1 MGLSPRP
8 HPFGADLEEALSK
21 AERNFSRGLSRRRAP
36 RASSVWMKNGPMR
49 HVGPPMLCVA
59 AAFAMAHS
67 VERIRAT
74 YSVLAPVAAR
84 LFSPSLGK
92 LPKL

>member
-1 MGLSPRP
+1 
-8 HPFGADLEEALSK
+8 
-21 AERNFSRGLSRRRAP
+21 
-36 RASSVWMKNGPMR
+36 MKNGPMR
-49 HVGPPMLCVA
+49 HVGPHMLCVA
-59 AAFAMAHS
+59 VAFAMAHS